1 MPTPDPSTAVI
12 SSAVRTD
19 VELPEDISEIELK
32 QYALETELRQLRA
45 EVQALRGAIRTT
57 AKVLAP
63 YAGNGTG
70 R

>member
-12 SSAVRTD
+12 SRAVRTD

>member
-1 MPTPDPSTAVI
+1 MPTPTPNPSTAAI
-12 SSAVRTD
+12 SRTVRTD
-19 VELPEDISEIELK
+19 VDLPEDISEIELK

-63 YAGNGTG
+63 YAGNG